1 MKTRTLVLNLSLKLS
16 LLALPLAAAGA
27 DGLVVK
33 QADELWPQ
41 WQARIAIQTSETAP
55 FGLSRLLDGAA
66 ASRSWQ
72 GGALLGD
79 YYFARPSFGSFRAS
93 GGVMFGA
100 TGGAPLLAS
109 AANPHLGL
117 MLQGTG
123 FGPAPGSETAGTVP
137 YLGVGFTSA
146 AWRDVLSLS
155 ADLGWVAEQPSSAG
169 AVGRALFGNTGR
181 DNAWRELRL
190 SPVLQLGL
198 RYRF

>member
-1 MKTRTLVLNLSLKLS
+1 MTTRTLVLKLS
-16 LLALPLAAAGA
+16 LLALPLTAFGA

-41 WQARIAIQTSETAP
+41 WQARIAIQSSETAP
-55 FGLSRLLDGAA
+55 QGLSRLLEGAA
-66 ASRSWQ
+66 SPRSWQ

-79 YYFARPSFGSFRAS
+79 YYFARPSFGGFRAS

-109 AANPHLGL
+109 TAGPHLGL
-117 MLQGTG
+117 MVQTTGYGT
-123 FGPAPGSETAGTVP
+123 APSSETPGTVP

-155 ADLGWVAEQPSSAG
+155 ADVGLVAEQPSAAG
-169 AVGRALFGNTGR
+169 AAGRALFGNTGR
-181 DNAWRELRL
+181 ENAWRELRL